1 MIRFMARVLD
11 LRQATLVR
19 IIGCVSCVLLLGN
32 PNRIFAQIQSVGTDG
47 SVPAFVGPPITSD
60 TNGNPL
66 IGVYPAPMVPSQGLE
81 LGNGF
86 IALTSEEAIHVSVYD
101 RCNRGVVNIST
112 TSLRPE
118 SLLLSA
124 EVEGNGSGIILNKQ
138 GHILTNY
145 HVISGSQKITVKLFN
160 LESYPAALVGQDPDN
175 DIAVLQIDA
184 PETVL
189 FPIPWGDSGNLRVG
203 QHIIAIGNPF
213 GLERT
218 MTTGIISSLNR
229 EITSKTKRRIHSII
243 QIDAALNQG
252 NSGGPLLNLRGEL
265 IGMNTAIATR
275 SGDNAGIG
283 FAIPI
288 NTINRVVTQL
298 LTTGRVSRPTIGIGQ
313 AFETDRGLLVVSVTP
328 DGPAARAGIRGS
340 KIARRKGRVGMIPVE
355 TSVVDHSEA
364 DLIIGIDGQKVRTR
378 DDLLSIIEAKK
389 PGDQVVLSLA
399 RNGQMAQIPVI
410 LGGND

>member
-1 MIRFMARVLD
+1 MIRFLVRALG
-11 LRQATLVR
+11 LRQMSQVR
-19 IIGCVSCVLLLGN
+19 IIGCISFVLLFGN
-32 PNRIFAQIQSVGTDG
+32 PIRIFAQIPSVGTEG
-47 SVPAFVGPPITSD
+47 SIPTFAGSPITSD
-60 TNGNPL
+60 TDGNPS
-66 IGVYPAPMVPSQGLE
+66 ISAYPAPSVPSPGLE

-389 PGDQVVLSLA
+389 PGDQVLLSLA
-399 RNGQMAQIPVI
+399 RNGQIAQIPVL

>member
-1 MIRFMARVLD
+1 MIRFLARVLD
-11 LRQATLVR
+11 FRPATQVC
-19 IIGCVSCVLLLGN
+19 IIGCISFGLLLGN
-32 PNRIFAQIQSVGTDG
+32 PNRIFAQIPSVGTDG
-47 SVPAFVGPPITSD
+47 SVPTFVGSPITSD
-60 TNGNPL
+60 TSSNPS

-86 IALTSEEAIHVSVYD
+86 IALTSEEAIHVSIYD

-160 LESYPAALVGQDPDN
+160 LESYPAVLVGQDPDN